1 MKIIISKLSVENT
14 DLRDYYLINDVSIGL
29 ELVLKQKNIIENKEV
44 FNKLEA
50 LSKEAKKLPISL
62 WKELDFNNQIK
73 ARNIGLEAL
82 EIINEMTE

>member
-29 ELVLKQKNIIENKEV
+29 ELALKQKNIIENKEV